1 MVAHPDDESFGM
13 GALLD
18 RWVGAG
24 AEVVVLCFT
33 HGEASTL
40 HGSSGDLA
48 TVRTAEFA
56 AAAKILGIGRTEL
69 LDYADGRLSDVDMSE
84 LAEHVRRIAA
94 EVRPSHLL
102 GFDVGGVTGHPD
114 HDRATAVA
122 MAAATAM
129 ALPVWGWAVPQEVA
143 AQVNTEFGTAFCG
156 RPPSE
161 LDWTLRV
168 DRTRQWRA
176 IAAHASQSGD
186 NPVLLRRLELLGYTC
201 GCWPPHR
208 DVGTSGRRLLRISRR
223 PGQLLD
229 EDLAS
234 LVQPGRAR
242 G

>member
-1 MVAHPDDESFGM
+1 MNSIPDVARILAVVAHPDDESFGM

-18 RWVGAG
+18 RWAGRG

-69 LDYADGRLSDVDMSE
+69 LDYPDGLLSDVDAAE
-84 LAEHVRRIAA
+84 LTEHVRRLAV

-102 GFDVGGVTGHPD
+102 AFDVGGVTGHPD

-122 MAAATAM
+122 LVAAAAL

-143 AQVNTEFGTAFCG
+143 ARLNSEFGTAFRG

-161 LDWTLRV
+161 LAWTLQV
-168 DRTRQWRA
+168 DRTRQWQA

-186 NPVLLRRLELLGYTC
+186 NPVLVRRLELLGDLEYLRVLAD
-201 GCWPPHR
+201 PP
-208 DVGTSGRRLLRISRR
+208 
-223 PGQLLD
+223 
-229 EDLAS
+229 
-234 LVQPGRAR
+234 
-242 G
+242 